1 MTKVNQRSI
10 LTYPSI
16 CLPVCLSTFL
26 PIYLSTFLPFYLS
39 TFVPFYLSTYLPFY
53 LSTYLP
59 FYLSTFLPIYLSTF
73 LPFHPSIW
81 INLSIFLW
89 LSSNAIP
96 KQSYM
101 NDFPAQK
108 KTFEHIWTKFELCL
122 LWLLHGL
129 TPSALSAP
137 VAPIAKDLARSRC
150 RLGWCRLRRSL
161 PMSHLESGRWLTN
174 VLHISTRFLVPS
186 HRSMHHPTWTGQNLQ
201 RNLHGHFVVRIPPNF
216 AGF

>member
-1 MTKVNQRSI
+1 MTKVNQR
-10 LTYPSI
+10 SI

-53 LSTYLP
+53 LSTFLPIYISTYLP

-96 KQSYM
+96 EQSYM

-108 KTFEHIWTKFELCL
+108 KHLNIFEQNLNYVSCDCYTGWHHPPWVHQLPPSPKIWQGHVVDSVDAGCEDLCQCPTLRVAGDWQTSSTFRQDFWFHLIAPCITQHELDKIFKE
-122 LWLLHGL
+122 
-129 TPSALSAP
+129 TF
-137 VAPIAKDLARSRC
+137 
-150 RLGWCRLRRSL
+150 
-161 PMSHLESGRWLTN
+161 M
-174 VLHISTRFLVPS
+174 HIS
-186 HRSMHHPTWTGQNLQ
+186 
-201 RNLHGHFVVRIPPNF
+201 
-216 AGF
+216 

>member
-1 MTKVNQRSI
+1 MTKVNQR
-10 LTYPSI
+10 SI

-53 LSTYLP
+53 LSTFLPIYISTYLPFYLSTYLP
-59 FYLSTFLPIYLSTF
+59 FYLSTFPPIDL
-73 LPFHPSIW
+73 
-81 INLSIFLW
+81 N
-89 LSSNAIP
+89 
-96 KQSYM
+96 QSV
-101 NDFPAQK
+101 DFSMAVFKCHSWTILHEWFSRTK

-201 RNLHGHFVVRIPPNF
+201 RNLHAHFVVRIPPNS

>member
-1 MTKVNQRSI
+1 MTKVNQR
-10 LTYPSI
+10 SI

-53 LSTYLP
+53 LSTFLPIYISTYLP

-96 KQSYM
+96 EQSYM

-108 KTFEHIWTKFELCL
+108 KHLNIFEQNLNYV
-122 LWLLHGL
+122 HGL

-150 RLGWCRLRRSL
+150 RLGWCRLRRSV

-201 RNLHGHFVVRIPPNF
+201 RNLHAHFVVRIPPNS